1 MVVRPGTPG
10 SPRWPGFATPAA
22 ALHTPPA
29 EDGLA
34 CTWPGRLPFCGVQG
48 QRATGEVRQERSP
61 ATPVPVQKTQA
72 LLLLGEIPRMTVRM
86 NQAVTPGRLL
96 RSPRE
101 DAISIR
107 CACRR
112 AARSADRCPGSRE
125 RRRSVQQARKYARSS
140 VGRSK
145 PSGKENCS
153 AHTCTRVSRVPA

>member
-1 MVVRPGTPG
+1 MVVRPGTPD
-10 SPRWPGFATPAA
+10 SPRWPGFAT
-22 ALHTPPA
+22 
-29 EDGLA
+29 LA
-34 CTWPGRLPFCGVQG
+34 RPCIPLRQRTVSRVPGQEGLPFCGVQG
-48 QRATGEVRQERSP
+48 QHATGEVRQERSP
-61 ATPVPVQKTQA
+61 ATPVPVQRPGPAPAGRNSQDDSPH
-72 LLLLGEIPRMTVRM
+72 EPSRDPR
-86 NQAVTPGRLL
+86 QTPQ
-96 RSPRE
+96 SPRE